1 MAEIILNIKKKDV
14 YNEVAKISS
23 YVGAKSEKNSEDTD
37 MYARVFAT
45 DSDREMLDRFWEDC
59 CGKVAEELQRFIVDI
74 ANADTGEVSLA
85 VESLY
90 NKSEKD
96 GLRTKVL
103 QKDLFSCFVNFIL
116 YKWFEL
122 TERERTEYYF
132 TCYKDFVKGVKRK
145 LSVKYTPVKREYD
158 Y

>member
-1 MAEIILNIKKKDV
+1 MVEIILNIKKKDV

-59 CGKVAEELQRFIVDI
+59 CGRVAEELQRFIVDI
-74 ANADTGEVSLA
+74 ANTDASEVSLT

-90 NKSEKD
+90 NKSEKG

-122 TERERTEYYF
+122 TERERTEFYF

-145 LSVKYTPVKREYD
+145 LSVKYAPVKREYD

>member
-37 MYARVFAT
+37 IYTRVFAT

-59 CGKVAEELQRFIVDI
+59 CGKIAEELQRFIVDI
-74 ANADTGEVSLA
+74 ANADTGEVSLT

-96 GLRTKVL
+96 GLRAKVL

-122 TERERTEYYF
+122 TERVRTEYYF
-132 TCYKDFVKGVKRK
+132 TCYKDFVNGVKRK
-145 LSVKYTPVKREYD
+145 LSMKYTPVKREYD

>member
-1 MAEIILNIKKKDV
+1 M
-14 YNEVAKISS
+14 
-23 YVGAKSEKNSEDTD
+23 
-37 MYARVFAT
+37 
-45 DSDREMLDRFWEDC
+45 
-59 CGKVAEELQRFIVDI
+59 DI
-74 ANADTGEVSLA
+74 ANADTGEVSLT

-90 NKSEKD
+90 NKSEKG
-96 GLRTKVL
+96 GLRAKVL

-132 TCYKDFVKGVKRK
+132 TIYKDFVKGVKRK
-145 LSVKYTPVKREYD
+145 LSVKYAPVKREYD